1 MDVKVVG
8 VDVEDLEVEVVGVED
23 LEASPLARGDIEDC
37 NVEET
42 ILGSVI

>member
-1 MDVKVVG
+1 MEDVDVKVVD
-8 VDVEDLEVEVVGVED
+8 VDVED

>member
-1 MDVKVVG
+1 MEDVDVKVVD
-8 VDVEDLEVEVVGVED
+8 VDVKDLEV
-23 LEASPLARGDIEDC
+23 EASPLARGDIEDC